1 LQALF
6 SRDLAGTHVQIGVF
20 GRDATA
26 QLPLARFFDLGGT
39 IHVGWYGDTLPTRDF
54 PMLADWYRQGILKLD
69 ELVTETIGLGDV
81 ENAFARMQR
90 GETLRSVI
98 SLPQ

>member
-1 LQALF
+1 
-6 SRDLAGTHVQIGVF
+6 
-20 GRDATA
+20 
-26 QLPLARFFDLGGT
+26 
-39 IHVGWYGDTLPTRDF
+39 
-54 PMLADWYRQGILKLD
+54 MLADWSRQGILKLD

-81 ENAFARMQR
+81 DNAFARMQR